1 MSKADT
7 PRIVLGYTMLQNRRC
22 ATMTFGLDSSDPT
35 TTTVRVR
42 GVENIKP
49 FLTSFHAHGHNELDT
64 ARLYCNGDTEVAL
77 GSLPMESFKV
87 ATKVWPSVPNAH
99 GYDHLS
105 KTFRE
110 SLKALKAQKVDIFYL
125 HAPDYSTPFEET
137 VKAVNELYREGLFER
152 FGLSNYASW
161 QVTLIHQLC
170 KQNGYVLPT
179 VYQGMYNA
187 ITRDV
192 VRELL
197 PCLKAL
203 NIAFYAYNPI
213 AGGLLSG
220 KYKFDQEV
228 ESGRFDVNTGFG
240 KIYRQRYWNTLF
252 FDSVKAIEKV
262 SEKHNL
268 TLIETALRWMVH
280 HSSLGSKDAI
290 IIGASSTSH
299 LDSNL
304 KDVEKGPLPQEVV
317 ESLDEAWEHVKVA
330 CPSYFK
336 TPEGASAISNAA
348 FVK

>member
-7 PRIVLGYTMLQNRRC
+7 PRIVLG
-22 ATMTFGLDSSDPT
+22 TMTFGLDSSDPT

-77 GSLPMESFKV
+77 GLLPLESFKV

-105 KTFRE
+105 KTLRE

-152 FGLSNYASW
+152 
-161 QVTLIHQLC
+161 
-170 KQNGYVLPT
+170 
-179 VYQGMYNA
+179 YNA

-228 ESGRFDVNTGFG
+228 ESGRFDANTGFG

-268 TLIETALRWMVH
+268 TLVETALRWMVH

-299 LDSNL
+299 LESNL

-336 TPEGASAISNAA
+336 TSESAGAISNAA